1 MNKKVSLKDL
11 LSEEDATELFAG
23 LNFEDA
29 LQLLEQLVEKV
40 EGGNLSLDHSM
51 LAYEKGVRLVER
63 LRALLS
69 QAESKLQILSKEEGA
84 GE

>member
-40 EGGNLSLDHSM
+40 EGGT
-51 LAYEKGVRLVER
+51 
-63 LRALLS
+63 
-69 QAESKLQILSKEEGA
+69 
-84 GE
+84 